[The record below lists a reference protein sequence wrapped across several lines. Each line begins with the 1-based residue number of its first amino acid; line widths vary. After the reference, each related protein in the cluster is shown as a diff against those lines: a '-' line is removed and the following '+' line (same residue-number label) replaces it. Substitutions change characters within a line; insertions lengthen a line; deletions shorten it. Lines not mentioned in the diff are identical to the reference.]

1 MTNPTNKFRD
11 LPRAARWGIVAV
23 GLLVAYFLVIEP
35 VIDTINK
42 VNSKADDR
50 IGQLVALTHD
60 PSGNA
65 ADIAL
70 GVRKFGEV
78 LLPGDEQTRSVAFN
92 RRVSAILA
100 KHKIND
106 NSTTRKMPLG
116 QGPLKDVYGDA
127 SRIDRLV
134 REVQFEG
141 TPEDIAAVISE
152 LESAPEVAAVSRI
165 QIRHGDQKDT
175 AGRILKATV
184 SAEAW
189 IVSEKGRGR

>member
-1 MTNPTNKFRD
+1 MSNLADKFRS
-11 LPRAARWGIVAV
+11 LPRAGRWGACAVA
-23 GLLVAYFLVIEP
+23 LLAAYFIVVEP
-35 VIDTINK
+35 VIDRINR

-50 IGQLVALTHD
+50 AGALVALTHD
-60 PSGNA
+60 PSGSA

-78 LLPGDEQTRSVAFN
+78 LLPGDEQIRSVAFN
-92 RRVSAILA
+92 RRVTSILE
-100 KHKIND
+100 KHKIQD

-116 QGPLKDVYGDA
+116 QGPLKEDYGDVN
-127 SRIDRLV
+127 RIDRLV

-141 TPEDIAAVISE
+141 TPESIAAVISE

-175 AGRILKATV
+175 AGRVLKASVT
-184 SAEAW
+184 AEAW
-189 IVSEKGRGR
+189 IVSEKGRSR

>member
-1 MTNPTNKFRD
+1 MSDLSDKFRT
-11 LPRAARWGIVAV
+11 LPRAARWGVSALGI
-23 GLLVAYFLVIEP
+23 LVAYFIIAEP
-35 VIDTINK
+35 LIDKMNTL
-42 VNSKADDR
+42 NSRADDR
-50 IGQLVALTHD
+50 VGALVALTYD
-60 PSGNA
+60 PSGSA

-92 RRVSAILA
+92 RRVSSILE
-100 KHKIND
+100 KHKIKD

-116 QGPLKDVYGDA
+116 QGPLKEVYGDV

-134 REVQFEG
+134 REVQFEA
-141 TPEDIAAVISE
+141 TPEDLAAVIAE

-165 QIRHGDQKDT
+165 QIRRGDQKDT